1 MPDHPS
7 SPPRPDN
14 LRRNIA
20 ALAARLIAEEGIHD
34 YGFAKRKAARQLG
47 IPEREL
53 PTNTEVEE
61 ALRAWRDLYSDD
73 EDRERLL
80 EMRGAAVEAMRFFA
94 PFRPYITGGVL
105 EGTAGAFSDVELEI
119 YADSAKDVEI
129 FLLGKGLPY
138 EHKEVRRRDHDAPEA
153 VLLFDWGEVPMR
165 LTIFDQKAER
175 APRRSPTGAA
185 REKMRLEAFEQLLTR
200 SSHDESQV

>member
-7 SPPRPDN
+7 SLPRPDS

-53 PTNTEVEE
+53 PTNQEVEE
-61 ALRAWRDLYSDD
+61 ALQAWRSLYRDEEDD
-73 EDRERLL
+73 ERLSQMRE
-80 EMRGAAVEAMRFFA
+80 AAIEAMRFLA

-105 EGTAGAFSDVELEI
+105 EGIAGAYAEVELEV

-129 FLLGKGLPY
+129 FLLGKGLPF

-165 LTIFDQKAER
+165 LSIFDEKAER
-175 APRRSPTGAA
+175 SPRRNQAGTI
-185 REKMRLEAFEQLLTR
+185 REKMRLEAFETLLAHTTE
-200 SSHDESQV
+200 HDES